1 MKNNPYTTEAE
12 ELVLSRL
19 LCERSALNQVIDIL
33 QPKMF
38 VDERNKIIYEHILKH
53 NDNNVFCD
61 LMILSQSL
69 MASGEI
75 NKVSFVYPSELLS
88 KVASSVNIEYHARII
103 VQNYFTRKV
112 LGILTEASAKIA
124 SRQFEDINDVYNNVL
139 NELNGMNEELTTGE
153 MICISDVLPNA
164 VNDIY
169 KRVEN
174 YGTQTLIGLN
184 TGTSKLN
191 SVTGGWKGGQLI
203 VLAVRP
209 AVGKTAFMLHFAKAA
224 ALSSDANV
232 CIYSLEMDRESL
244 TDRLIHSNTTIN
256 PDDYKSGNLNDADL
270 KDIERS
276 VSQLE
281 ALKIHFDDKS
291 GCSLRYIS
299 NNAKLLHKKGK
310 CDFVIIDYLQIMELQ
325 GDNENVEIG
334 KITKAMKIL
343 ARDLNIPVIL
353 LSQLNRKVEDRPD
366 KRPRMADLRSS
377 GSIEQDADVI
387 CFLHRPALYGEKTV
401 KGENGED
408 IDTVGMVELIIGKQ
422 RAGTIGTIRLRHNP
436 SITQITDWDAPQ
448 INNNFSIDNIP
459 KF

>member
-1 MKNNPYTTEAE
+1 
-12 ELVLSRL
+12 
-19 LCERSALNQVIDIL
+19 
-33 QPKMF
+33 MF

-153 MICISDVLPNA
+153 MICIKDVLPNA

-191 SVTGGWKGGQLI
+191 SVTG
-203 VLAVRP
+203 
-209 AVGKTAFMLHFAKAA
+209 
-224 ALSSDANV
+224 
-232 CIYSLEMDRESL
+232 
-244 TDRLIHSNTTIN
+244 
-256 PDDYKSGNLNDADL
+256 
-270 KDIERS
+270 
-276 VSQLE
+276 
-281 ALKIHFDDKS
+281 
-291 GCSLRYIS
+291 IS
-299 NNAKLLHKKGK
+299 
-310 CDFVIIDYLQIMELQ
+310 
-325 GDNENVEIG
+325 
-334 KITKAMKIL
+334 
-343 ARDLNIPVIL
+343 
-353 LSQLNRKVEDRPD
+353 
-366 KRPRMADLRSS
+366 
-377 GSIEQDADVI
+377 
-387 CFLHRPALYGEKTV
+387 
-401 KGENGED
+401 
-408 IDTVGMVELIIGKQ
+408 
-422 RAGTIGTIRLRHNP
+422 
-436 SITQITDWDAPQ
+436 
-448 INNNFSIDNIP
+448 
-459 KF
+459 